1 MLFYCFFYSLPERK
15 IKTIIEKNFFQLN
28 KGTVKHLIW

>member
-1 MLFYCFFYSLPERK
+1 MLFFIFFYPLPERK

-28 KGTVKHLIW
+28 KGTAKQLIW